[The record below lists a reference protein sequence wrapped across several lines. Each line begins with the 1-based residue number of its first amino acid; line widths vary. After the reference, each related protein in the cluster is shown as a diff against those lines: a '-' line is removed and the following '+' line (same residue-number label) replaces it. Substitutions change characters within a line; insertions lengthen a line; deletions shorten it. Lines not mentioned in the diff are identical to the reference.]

1 MSAPPQFISPYILRS
16 EFACSCCGQLPFDY
30 DENNP
35 LPAFAALFIAFAG
48 IRTAWGRPIPINS
61 GYRCPAH
68 NAAVK
73 GGPLSAHLFG
83 LALDL
88 AVTSPEELIA
98 LKNTIISTRPL
109 LRVGWIRYL
118 AAGRN
123 LEHIDTA
130 YLVRPRP
137 TAAFIEGMRW

>member
-1 MSAPPQFISPYILRS
+1 MKYIAPFILES
-16 EFACSCCGQLPFDY
+16 EFACPDCHQLPFDFN
-30 DENNP
+30 DLNP
-35 LPAFAALFIAFAG
+35 SEPYRELFAAFSA

-88 AVTSPEELIA
+88 AVTSPDELIA

-123 LEHIDTA
+123 LVHIDTA

>member
-1 MSAPPQFISPYILRS
+1 
-16 EFACSCCGQLPFDY
+16 
-30 DENNP
+30 
-35 LPAFAALFIAFAG
+35 
-48 IRTAWGRPIPINS
+48 
-61 GYRCPAH
+61 
-68 NAAVK
+68 

-88 AVTSPEELIA
+88 AVTSPDELIA

-123 LEHIDTA
+123 LVHIDTA